1 MRRLFTNE
9 SLAIAPGDAVS
20 GVAGQSQTLR
30 VTGGRAWITVEGVSH
45 DYWLSAGD
53 TFAVAPGRLIVIEAD
68 PVMGPV
74 TASMEPNSSTF
85 ALLALL
91 LRRQL
96 QHFAYRNS
104 AKVESRRYAATPCG
118 QQMGPCA

>member
-1 MRRLFTNE
+1 MLFTNE

-20 GVAGQSQTLR
+20 GIASQSQTLR
-30 VTGGRAWITVEGVSH
+30 ITAGRAWITIEGISH

-53 TFAVAPGRLIVIEAD
+53 TFTVAPGRLIVIEAD
-68 PVMGPV
+68 PVMGSV
-74 TASMEPNSSTF
+74 KASMEPNSSTF
-85 ALLALL
+85 ALLGSL

-104 AKVESRRYAATPCG
+104 ARAESQSHAATPCLE
-118 QQMGPCA
+118 QTEPCA